1 MTSTEIVF
9 VLPGRSEEE
18 LARVEKLDVDRDWR
32 FFEDGVAAWI
42 VQTYLR
48 LRDFGV
54 SVQLA
59 NAFSR
64 NGINIAHVATLAKM
78 DRPQGCFVVGVRA
91 DYPAVRWCQFHI
103 VQNQT
108 QIGSRSIWLPHWPQP
123 GLIPRDPARGD
134 RVERVGYFG
143 RPVNHYSRIFRR
155 ASGYFRVRDAVNE
168 ICNELGL
175 DLVERGTNEWNN
187 FSDVDVVLGLRDFGN
202 RTYDTKPP
210 TKLINAWLAGSIFI
224 AGNDSAFFQIGKA
237 NTDWLCVKSAEQL
250 KYNLIKLMQNEI
262 YRYQLRTKGLLQTEK
277 FNIDSILSRWAI
289 CINELNK

>member
-1 MTSTEIVF
+1 
-9 VLPGRSEEE
+9 
-18 LARVEKLDVDRDWR
+18 
-32 FFEDGVAAWI
+32 
-42 VQTYLR
+42 
-48 LRDFGV
+48 
-54 SVQLA
+54 
-59 NAFSR
+59 
-64 NGINIAHVATLAKM
+64 
-78 DRPQGCFVVGVRA
+78 
-91 DYPAVRWCQFHI
+91 
-103 VQNQT
+103 
-108 QIGSRSIWLPHWPQP
+108 
-123 GLIPRDPARGD
+123 
-134 RVERVGYFG
+134 
-143 RPVNHYSRIFRR
+143 
-155 ASGYFRVRDAVNE
+155 VNE